1 MRRQKRLTWF
11 TAGYAQAAVVF
22 PFVVAAPRYFR
33 GEMAL
38 GGPVQTATA
47 FGQVQDPL
55 SFIVASY
62 TDIAEWRAVVE
73 RLLVFPRPLRGRRP
87 PVAAHGGVRPGDVA
101 AAR

>member
-38 GGPVQTATA
+38 GGLVQTATA
-47 FGQVQDPL
+47 FGQVQDSL

-62 TDIAEWRAVVE
+62 TDIAEWRAGVE
-73 RLLVFPRPLRGRRP
+73 RLPGFPRGPEGRRHPAAAGGRGP
-87 PVAAHGGVRPGDVA
+87 PVH
-101 AAR
+101 